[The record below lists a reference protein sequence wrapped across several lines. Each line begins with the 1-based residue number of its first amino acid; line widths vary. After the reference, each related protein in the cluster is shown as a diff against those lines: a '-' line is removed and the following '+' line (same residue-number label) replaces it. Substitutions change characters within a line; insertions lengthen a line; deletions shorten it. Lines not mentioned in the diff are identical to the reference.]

1 MSKFE
6 ENRARI
12 LQENKPF
19 IPSAEIRHIG
29 WLTRNASA
37 KTALTI
43 TIEFTRLEDANKIID
58 EGLIWQSEV
67 FQCERYERQCRVKQ
81 CFKCQRYGHIGT
93 QCKAA
98 KACGYCAQ
106 EHDTRDCPLRTRQSV
121 PRKCAT
127 CRGEH
132 EAWNRQCPTRKD
144 EIAKA
149 KTAYEMRPRYYHV
162 AETAGRN
169 AQLEILTAAV

>member
-1 MSKFE
+1 MSRFE

-43 TIEFTRLEDANKIID
+43 IIEFTRPEDANKIID

-67 FQCERYERQCRVKQ
+67 F
-81 CFKCQRYGHIGT
+81 
-93 QCKAA
+93 
-98 KACGYCAQ
+98 
-106 EHDTRDCPLRTRQSV
+106 
-121 PRKCAT
+121 
-127 CRGEH
+127 
-132 EAWNRQCPTRKD
+132 
-144 EIAKA
+144 
-149 KTAYEMRPRYYHV
+149 
-162 AETAGRN
+162 
-169 AQLEILTAAV
+169 